1 MTKRVIPASQEKRF
15 AIVAKAGGDYST
27 ITAALAYAAGKT
39 PKADEQWVI
48 YVYPGRYSES
58 VTCQDYVH
66 IVGVGAPGAAIIDG
80 LVVGAKCRLENLTFD
95 RTTGTGAL
103 VTYAGSST
111 TIPFELVEC
120 RAASTQDNRTIL
132 SLSNSGLLELT
143 RCQLKGE
150 YRVIEQAAG
159 SIVAVDCVL
168 EEDAANGTA
177 YPVYVSGGDKFE
189 YRNCLLI
196 GGGVHGICVYMVASV
211 TDARFLHCTF
221 RKGSNGTVTLD
232 SDAARTVTI
241 AGCLA
246 THAASGDFSPADMVV
261 DGGV

>member
-1 MTKRVIPASQEKRF
+1 MTKRVISASQEKRYT
-15 AIVAKAGGDYST
+15 IVAKSGGDFTT
-27 ITAALAYAAGKT
+27 ITAALAYAATKT
-39 PKADEQWVI
+39 PGANTQWVI

-58 VTCQDYVH
+58 VTCADYVH
-66 IVGVGAPGAAIIDG
+66 IIGVGAPGAVIIDG
-80 LVVGAKCRLENLTFD
+80 LVYGARCRVENVTFD

-120 RAASTQDNRTIL
+120 RAASTEDGRTIV
-132 SLSNSGLLELT
+132 SMSGSGLIELT

-159 SIVAVDCVL
+159 IIVAVDCVL
-168 EEDAANGTA
+168 EQDADNGTA
-177 YPVYVSGGDKFE
+177 MPVYISGGDKFE

-196 GGGVHGICVYMVASV
+196 GGGTQGLCVYQVADV
-211 TDARFLHCTF
+211 ATARFLHCTF
-221 RKGSNGTVTLD
+221 RKGSAGSYTLD
-232 SDAARTVTI
+232 SDSARTVTI

-246 THAASGDFSPADMVV
+246 THAASADYSPADLVV
-261 DGGV
+261 NTGV